1 VSHAGDESGGAAVEL
16 VLATPFIVLLM
27 LFVLFG
33 GRLTVATADVNAAA
47 RASARAASLARS
59 PEAATAAAEDAARRE
74 LDAEGVPCDAVEVA
88 ADTTSFAPGGSV
100 SVVLRCELPLRD
112 LGLLG
117 VPASRT
123 VEARQV
129 AVIDRYRGAG

>member
-1 VSHAGDESGGAAVEL
+1 VTRVGDETGGAAVEL
-16 VLATPFIVLLM
+16 VLATPFIVMLM

-59 PEAATAAAEDAARRE
+59 PVAAATAAEDTARRE
-74 LDAEGVPCDAVEVA
+74 LEAEGVPCDSVQIET
-88 ADTTSFAPGGSV
+88 DTGSFGPGGSV

-117 VPASRT
+117 LPSSRT

-129 AVIDRYRGAG
+129 VVVDRYRGIG

>member
-1 VSHAGDESGGAAVEL
+1 SAGPRACRPPVPRVRRGRHVGGSGRAVPQPRRGTVSRVRDESGGAAVEL

-59 PEAATAAAEDAARRE
+59 PAAATTAAEDTARRE
-74 LDAEGVPCDAVEVA
+74 LEAEGVPCD
-88 ADTTSFAPGGSV
+88 
-100 SVVLRCELPLRD
+100 
-112 LGLLG
+112 G
-117 VPASRT
+117 V
-123 VEARQV
+123 
-129 AVIDRYRGAG
+129 

>member
-1 VSHAGDESGGAAVEL
+1 VTRAGDETGGAAVEL
-16 VLATPFIVLLM
+16 VLATPFIVMLM

-59 PEAATAAAEDAARRE
+59 PAAAATAAEDTARRE
-74 LDAEGVPCDAVEVA
+74 LEAEGVPCDSVQIET
-88 ADTTSFAPGGSV
+88 DTGSFAPGGSV

-117 VPASRT
+117 LPSSRT

-129 AVIDRYRGAG
+129 AVVDRYRGIG